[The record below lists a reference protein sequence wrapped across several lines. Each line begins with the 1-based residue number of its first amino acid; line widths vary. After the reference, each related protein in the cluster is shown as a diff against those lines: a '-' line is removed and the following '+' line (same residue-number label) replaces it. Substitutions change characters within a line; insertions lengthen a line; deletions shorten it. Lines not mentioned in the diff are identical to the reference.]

1 MTWSRR
7 VVVRA
12 LLVSV
17 WALSLFTLAYP
28 ARAQAQGDGGGTH
41 VVTRGETL
49 SQIARDYGTDVT
61 TLLAL
66 NDLRNA
72 NLVYVGQ
79 QLVVPS
85 GGGNDRGID
94 SGSGWD
100 QPSQNREEPQRNA
113 PATQRQGVG
122 WEPPSTNGDGP
133 YQYAGVGW
141 EPEAAQNAP
150 ERGRASWESQP
161 AAQSSYAE
169 DAAWEPQA
177 APRQPYLQEW
187 ESVHAGSGAYSP
199 GTSWEPPTSTVET
212 SRGPE
217 YSGEKWIDI
226 DIGDQVLIAYQGD
239 DPVRYFTISS
249 GSANY
254 PTVTGSFRTYSR
266 TEMQDMSGGSHAD
279 GTYYFQPDVPWVQY
293 FFEGYAI
300 HGAYWHNSF
309 GSPIGHG
316 CINMRV
322 EESRWLYE
330 WTGKTGTRVEVH
342 P

>member
-1 MTWSRR
+1 MKWSRR
-7 VVVRA
+7 VIVRV
-12 LLVSV
+12 LLASV
-17 WALSLFTLAYP
+17 WALSLFILVYP
-28 ARAQAQGDGGGTH
+28 ARAQAQGGGGGTH

-49 SQIARDYGTDVT
+49 SQIARDYGTDVR

-66 NDLRNA
+66 NDLSNA

-79 QLVVPS
+79 QLVVPGA
-85 GGGNDRGID
+85 GGGSWN
-94 SGSGWD
+94 
-100 QPSQNREEPQRNA
+100 QPRQNVEGPQVY
-113 PATQRQGVG
+113 ATSNQRQGVG
-122 WEPPSTNGDGP
+122 WEPPSSNSDGP
-133 YQYAGVGW
+133 YRYAGVGW
-141 EPEAAQNAP
+141 EPEATQNSP
-150 ERGRASWESQP
+150 EPSRSSWDSQP
-161 AAQSSYAE
+161 TAQSTH
-169 DAAWEPQA
+169 AADSRWEPQA
-177 APRQPYLQEW
+177 SPYKPYTDEW
-187 ESVHAGSGAYSP
+187 ESVHEGASVYSP
-199 GTSWEPPTSTVET
+199 GTSWEPQQKVAP
-212 SRGPE
+212 SRGAE
-217 YSGEKWIDI
+217 YTGEKWIDI

-239 DPVRYFTISS
+239 DAVRYFSISS
-249 GSANY
+249 GSASY

-266 TEMQDMSGGSHAD
+266 TELQDMSGGSRAD

-330 WTGKTGTRVEVH
+330 WTGTTGVRVEVH